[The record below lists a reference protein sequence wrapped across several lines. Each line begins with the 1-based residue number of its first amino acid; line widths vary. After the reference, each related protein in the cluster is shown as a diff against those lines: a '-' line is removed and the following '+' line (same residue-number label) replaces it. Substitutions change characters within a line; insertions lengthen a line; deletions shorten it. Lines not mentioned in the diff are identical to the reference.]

1 MPILRNLKVASHGV
15 AGGGMATPR
24 SGQALSA
31 VADYEP

>member
-15 AGGGMATPR
+15 AEAVIATPR

-31 VADYEP
+31 VADPKP